1 MEGDDLLMQ
10 LRSKEISNKNS
21 IRSLYDRVTS
31 VSLRRGPGKKMHHVS
46 YCDSE
51 ADASYGNLVA
61 AIALGFGTYLLL
73 F

>member
-1 MEGDDLLMQ
+1 MIEWLLSAYVEDQ
-10 LRSKEISNKNS
+10 
-21 IRSLYDRVTS
+21 V
-31 VSLRRGPGKKMHHVS
+31 KKMHHVS

-61 AIALGFGTYLLL
+61 AIALGFGAYLLL